1 MEKCAFLCTRMLE
14 RHVGGS
20 DKITKSEREFHA
32 NLMQYFHLL
41 IRKSIII
48 IKIKL
53 AVICLKSSE
62 NLEKFQEM
70 NIYIYIYSRITGN
83 GGMGLAAEKQEERQ

>member
-1 MEKCAFLCTRMLE
+1 
-14 RHVGGS
+14 
-20 DKITKSEREFHA
+20 
-32 NLMQYFHLL
+32 
-41 IRKSIII
+41 
-48 IKIKL
+48 L

-70 NIYIYIYSRITGN
+70 NIYIYSRITGN